1 MKYALYAFLL
11 LFVFSLSASAQ
22 HDLEFYGGY
31 GHASGDSGLDG
42 FTVGTGLS
50 LMPQFQLFLDYDGV
64 FDHSTFGTFAF
75 VSTGTIVIN
84 SHLQEIL
91 TGPRYFLPGLLK
103 GHGRIQGHRLIPWVN
118 AGFGE
123 ARLHTELRQANLGT
137 VQAADT
143 AFAWMLGGGVDYRLL
158 PHWGV
163 RGDLGLLRTHIAESG
178 QSRLRL
184 GITAVW
190 SWKSRTEF

>member
-1 MKYALYAFLL
+1 MKYALYAFLV
-11 LFVFSLSASAQ
+11 LFSFSLPALGQ
-22 HDLEFYGGY
+22 GDLEFVGGY
-31 GHASGDSGLDG
+31 RHASGDAGLDG
-42 FTVGTGLS
+42 FTVATGLN
-50 LMPQFQLFLDYDGV
+50 LIPEFQLFLDYDGV
-64 FDHSTFGTFAF
+64 FDHSTLGTFSF
-75 VSTGTIVIN
+75 SSTGTTVIN

-103 GHGRIQGHRLIPWVN
+103 GHGRIKGHRLIPWVN

-190 SWKSRTEF
+190 SWQSRAD